1 MLLTKTYQLNSNDWA
16 VYDMVNGQYLQGGF
30 KYEWKLKGEGGL
42 VKRITC
48 FIDANLKVLV
58 HLVILPVFI
67 IPHMVRTAV
76 PSS

>member
-1 MLLTKTYQLNSNDWA
+1 MLLTKTYQLNSKDWA

-30 KYEWKLKGEGGL
+30 KYEWKLKGREL
-42 VKRITC
+42 VKRVTC

-58 HLVILPVFI
+58 HLVIFPVFI